1 MIGVNTMN
9 KFIYVFNKE
18 AKRLL
23 ENAGFVLLK
32 EDEFNSTYVFVK
44 GDLPEDSEKY
54 TFALSQVSYIPSDT
68 LTF

>member
-18 AKRLL
+18 AKELL
-23 ENAGFVLLK
+23 ERSGFKLLK
-32 EDEFNSTYVFVK
+32 SDENNSVYVFVG
-44 GDLPEDSEKY
+44 GDLQEGSERY
-54 TFALSQVSYIPSDT
+54 MFALSQVSYIPSDT